1 MHRETKGLHGD
12 TWDGNAAQTT
22 KNASGFP
29 RGPPGVPRAGANC
42 DGFGVPT
49 ALLRTR
55 HGVLCQLPRPQYLV
69 IGTVASH
76 HIWVVRRGQR
86 TDPRDPDTESAMATR
101 NHRRVPRSGR
111 SRLPMVKVSV
121 RIDAA
126 HAAAG
131 QGKGER
137 R

>member
-55 HGVLCQLPRPQYLV
+55 HGVLCRLPRPQYLV

-86 TDPRDPDTESAMATR
+86 HGPPGPGPGIRHGATQSP
-101 NHRRVPRSGR
+101 PRSPIG
-111 SRLPMVKVSV
+111 P
-121 RIDAA
+121 ITAPD
-126 HAAAG
+126 
-131 QGKGER
+131 GES
-137 R
+137 